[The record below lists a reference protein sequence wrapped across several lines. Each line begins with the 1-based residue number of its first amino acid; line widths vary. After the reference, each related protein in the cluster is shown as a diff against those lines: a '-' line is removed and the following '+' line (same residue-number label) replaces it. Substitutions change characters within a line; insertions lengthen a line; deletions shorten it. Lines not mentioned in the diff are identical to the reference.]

1 MKLKETKIQGEKT
14 IHVVEVQETVTK
26 TKEYDA
32 SKLQNELVRLKNQK
46 EILSLKLEEISTEI
60 DNITSLQNL
69 I

>member
-32 SKLQNELVRLKNQK
+32 SKLQNELLRLKNQK